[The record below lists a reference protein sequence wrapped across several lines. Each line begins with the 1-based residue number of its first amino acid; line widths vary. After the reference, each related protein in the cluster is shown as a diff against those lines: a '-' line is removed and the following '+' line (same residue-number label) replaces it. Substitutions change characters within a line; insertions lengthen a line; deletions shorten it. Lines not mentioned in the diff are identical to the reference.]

1 MYLSVK
7 VRDLLKDAIVSCRE
21 DEPLECAVAKMYA
34 ANVGSVVVVD
44 AAGRPVGIVTE
55 RDIVRFLAQEVD
67 FKTPLGQVARK
78 SLITASP
85 DDSLISAAAKMIE
98 HNIRHLPVV
107 EGGRLVGVIS
117 IRDVLRAL
125 LAAEAF
131 P

>member
-1 MYLSVK
+1 MK
-7 VRDLLKDAIVSCRE
+7 VRDLLKDAVVSCRE

-34 ANVGSVVVVD
+34 TNVGSVVVVD
-44 AAGRPVGIVTE
+44 RAGHPVGIVTE
-55 RDIVRFLAQEVD
+55 RDVVRFLAQQVD

-78 SLITASP
+78 SLITVSP
-85 DDSLISAAAKMIE
+85 EDSTLSAAVKMIE
-98 HNIRHLPVV
+98 NNIRHMPVV

-125 LAAEAF
+125 LTAEAF

>member
-1 MYLSVK
+1 MK
-7 VRDLLKDAIVSCRE
+7 VRDLLKDAVVSCRE

-34 ANVGSVVVVD
+34 TNVGSVVVVD
-44 AAGRPVGIVTE
+44 RAGHPVGIVTE
-55 RDIVRFLAQEVD
+55 RDVVRFLAQQVD

-98 HNIRHLPVV
+98 HNVRHMPVV

>member
-1 MYLSVK
+1 MK
-7 VRDLLKDAIVSCRE
+7 VRDLLKDAVVSCRE

-34 ANVGSVVVVD
+34 TNVGSVVVVD
-44 AAGRPVGIVTE
+44 KAGHPVGIVTE
-55 RDIVRFLAQEVD
+55 RDVVRFLAQQVD

-78 SLITASP
+78 SLITVSP
-85 DDSLISAAAKMIE
+85 EDSTLSAAVKMIE
-98 HNIRHLPVV
+98 NNIRHMPVV

-125 LAAEAF
+125 LTAEAF

>member
-1 MYLSVK
+1 MK
-7 VRDLLKDAIVSCRE
+7 VRDLLKDAVVSCRE

-34 ANVGSVVVVD
+34 TNVGSVVVVD
-44 AAGRPVGIVTE
+44 RTGHPVGIVTE
-55 RDIVRFLAQEVD
+55 RDVVRFLAQEVD

-78 SLITASP
+78 NLITVSP
-85 DDSLISAAAKMIE
+85 EDSTLSAAVKMIE
-98 HNIRHLPVV
+98 NNIRHMPVV

-125 LAAEAF
+125 LTAEAF

>member
-1 MYLSVK
+1 MK
-7 VRDLLKDAIVSCRE
+7 VRDLLKDAVVSCRE
-21 DEPLECAVAKMYA
+21 DEPLECAVAKMYV

-44 AAGRPVGIVTE
+44 RAGHPVGIVTE

-85 DDSLISAAAKMIE
+85 DDSLISAAVKMIE
-98 HNIRHLPVV
+98 NNIRHLPVV

>member
-1 MYLSVK
+1 M
-7 VRDLLKDAIVSCRE
+7 KDAVVSCRE

-44 AAGRPVGIVTE
+44 RAGHPVGIVTE
-55 RDIVRFLAQEVD
+55 RDVVRFLAQEVD
-67 FKTPLGQVARK
+67 FKTPLRQVARK
-78 SLITASP
+78 SLITVSP
-85 DDSLISAAAKMIE
+85 EDSTLSAAVKMIE
-98 HNIRHLPVV
+98 NNIRHMPVV

-125 LAAEAF
+125 LTAEAF

>member
-1 MYLSVK
+1 MK
-7 VRDLLKDAIVSCRE
+7 VRDLLKDAVVSCRE

-34 ANVGSVVVVD
+34 TNVGSVVVVD
-44 AAGRPVGIVTE
+44 RAGHPVGIVTE
-55 RDIVRFLAQEVD
+55 RDVVRFLAQEVD

-98 HNIRHLPVV
+98 HNVRHLPVV
-107 EGGRLVGVIS
+107 EGGRLIGVIS

>member
-1 MYLSVK
+1 MK
-7 VRDLLKDAIVSCRE
+7 VRDLLKDAVVSCRE

-34 ANVGSVVVVD
+34 TNVGSVVVVD
-44 AAGRPVGIVTE
+44 RAGHPVGIVTE
-55 RDIVRFLAQEVD
+55 RDIVRFLAQQVD

-78 SLITASP
+78 SLITVSP
-85 DDSLISAAAKMIE
+85 EDSTLSAAVKMIE
-98 HNIRHLPVV
+98 NNIRHMPVV

-125 LAAEAF
+125 LTAEAF

>member
-1 MYLSVK
+1 MK
-7 VRDLLKDAIVSCRE
+7 VRDLLKDAVISCRE

-44 AAGRPVGIVTE
+44 EAGRPVGIVTE
-55 RDIVRFLAQEVD
+55 RDIVRLLAQEVD

-78 SLITASP
+78 SLITVSP
-85 DDSLISAAAKMIE
+85 EDSALSAAVKMIE
-98 HNIRHLPVV
+98 NNIRHMPVV
-107 EGGRLVGVIS
+107 EGGQVVGVIS

-125 LAAEAF
+125 LTAEAF

>member
-1 MYLSVK
+1 MK
-7 VRDLLKDAIVSCRE
+7 VRDLLKDAVVSCRE

-34 ANVGSVVVVD
+34 TNVGSVVVVD
-44 AAGRPVGIVTE
+44 RAGHPVGIVTE

-78 SLITASP
+78 SLITVSP
-85 DDSLISAAAKMIE
+85 EDSTLSAAVKMIE
-98 HNIRHLPVV
+98 NNIRHMPVV
-107 EGGRLVGVIS
+107 EEGRLVGVIS

-125 LAAEAF
+125 LTAEAF

>member
-1 MYLSVK
+1 MK
-7 VRDLLKDAIVSCRE
+7 VRDLLKDAVVSCRE

-44 AAGRPVGIVTE
+44 AAGGPVGIVTE

-85 DDSLISAAAKMIE
+85 DDSLISAAVTMIE
-98 HNIRHLPVV
+98 SNIRHLPVV

>member
-1 MYLSVK
+1 VK

-34 ANVGSVVVVD
+34 TNVGSVVVVD

-85 DDSLISAAAKMIE
+85 DDSLISAAVKMIE
-98 HNIRHLPVV
+98 NNIRHLPVV

>member
-1 MYLSVK
+1 MK
-7 VRDLLKDAIVSCRE
+7 VRDLLKDAVVSCRE

-34 ANVGSVVVVD
+34 TNVGSVVVVD
-44 AAGRPVGIVTE
+44 RAGHPVGIVTE
-55 RDIVRFLAQEVD
+55 RDVVRFLAQEVD

-78 SLITASP
+78 SLITVSP
-85 DDSLISAAAKMIE
+85 EDSTLSAAVKMIE
-98 HNIRHLPVV
+98 NNIRHVPVV

-125 LAAEAF
+125 LTAEAF

>member
-1 MYLSVK
+1 MK
-7 VRDLLKDAIVSCRE
+7 VRDLLKDAVVSCRE

-34 ANVGSVVVVD
+34 TNVGSVVVVD
-44 AAGRPVGIVTE
+44 RAGHPVGIVTE
-55 RDIVRFLAQEVD
+55 RDVVRFLAQEVD

-78 SLITASP
+78 SLITVSP
-85 DDSLISAAAKMIE
+85 EDSTLSAAVKMIE
-98 HNIRHLPVV
+98 NNIRHMPVV

-125 LAAEAF
+125 LTAEAF

>member
-1 MYLSVK
+1 
-7 VRDLLKDAIVSCRE
+7 
-21 DEPLECAVAKMYA
+21 
-34 ANVGSVVVVD
+34 VD
-44 AAGRPVGIVTE
+44 AAGGPVGIVTE

-85 DDSLISAAAKMIE
+85 DDSLISAAVTMIE
-98 HNIRHLPVV
+98 SNIRHLPVV

>member
-1 MYLSVK
+1 MK
-7 VRDLLKDAIVSCRE
+7 VRDLLKDAVISCRE

-44 AAGRPVGIVTE
+44 EAGRPVGIVTE
-55 RDIVRFLAQEVD
+55 RDIVRLLAQEVD

-78 SLITASP
+78 GLVTASP
-85 DDSLISAAAKMIE
+85 DDSVLSAAVKMVE
-98 HNIRHLPVV
+98 NNIRHMPVV
-107 EGGRLVGVIS
+107 EGERLVGVIS

-125 LAAEAF
+125 LTAEAF

>member
-1 MYLSVK
+1 
-7 VRDLLKDAIVSCRE
+7 
-21 DEPLECAVAKMYA
+21 
-34 ANVGSVVVVD
+34 VGSVVVVD

-78 SLITASP
+78 GLITASP

-125 LAAEAF
+125 LTAEAF

>member
-1 MYLSVK
+1 MDLPMK
-7 VRDLLKDAIVSCRE
+7 VRDLLKDAVVSCRE

-44 AAGRPVGIVTE
+44 RAGHPVGIVTE
-55 RDIVRFLAQEVD
+55 RDVVRFLAQEVD
-67 FKTPLGQVARK
+67 LKTPLGQVARK
-78 SLITASP
+78 SLITVSP
-85 DDSLISAAAKMIE
+85 EDSTLSAAVKMIE
-98 HNIRHLPVV
+98 NNIRHMPVV

-125 LAAEAF
+125 LTAEAF